1 MNGNKP
7 IEQIIENEKML
18 PHQLKWKAIPLTAK
32 AKNGVKNYCVTK
44 SQCRNIFH
52 SLRKKQE
59 LRLNGI
65 Q

>member
-7 IEQIIENEKML
+7 IEQIIENAAASV
-18 PHQLKWKAIPLTAK
+18 KWKAIPLTAK

>member
-7 IEQIIENEKML
+7 IEQIIENAAASVEMR
-18 PHQLKWKAIPLTAK
+18 AIPLTAK